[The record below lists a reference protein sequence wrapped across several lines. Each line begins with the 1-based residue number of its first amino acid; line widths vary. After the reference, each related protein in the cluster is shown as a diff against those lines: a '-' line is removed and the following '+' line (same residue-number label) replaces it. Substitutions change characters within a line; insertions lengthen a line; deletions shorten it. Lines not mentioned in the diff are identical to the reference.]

1 MKLENGEYAVVC
13 LDSDGYEVGS
23 PTACDSAKDAKKRA
37 KSLLGSNELKAAGM
51 VKTEVRDSK
60 GECVADY
67 FV

>member
-1 MKLENGEYAVVC
+1 MRLENGEYAVVC
-13 LDSDGYEVGS
+13 LDADGYEVSS
-23 PTACDSAKDAKKRA
+23 PSAFDSVKEAKRRA
-37 KSLLGSNELKAAGM
+37 KANLSSDELKSAGM